1 MDRLMRFW
9 LLGLLLALGVG
20 CKSRHSASA
29 GDALSALRMEYAG
42 RIRIDSSEHYIL
54 VRVQNPWD
62 TARILHTYVLVGR
75 ETELPEGLPEGTLV
89 RTPVEKALVYSS
101 VHCGL
106 LSELGA
112 IDRIGGICDL
122 QYIEI
127 PEIQNRCASGRMV
140 DAGNAMN
147 PDIEKIIDFHPDAI
161 LLSPF
166 ENSGGYGR
174 IEKLGIPIIECAD
187 YMETSPLGRSEWM
200 RFFGLLFGKRRQAD
214 SLFTAVRADYLQ
226 LCDLVKSVNQRPTVI
241 SELKSG
247 SAWYVPG
254 GKSTTGRLYQDA
266 GATYMWAEDEHSGSI
281 PLSFETVFDRG
292 QDADFWLFKY
302 NRQQDKTLT
311 ELKSDYASYAGFRAF
326 QTGQVYGCN
335 SGQVPFYTETPFHP
349 ERLLE
354 DLIRI
359 FHPGVLPAGECRY
372 FKRLEK

>member
-20 CKSRHSASA
+20 CKSKHSASA
-29 GDALSALRMEYAG
+29 EDALSALRMEYAG

-75 ETELPEGLPEGTLV
+75 ETELPVGLPEGALV

-112 IDRIGGICDL
+112 IARIGGICDL

-140 DAGNAMN
+140 DAGNSMN

>member
-1 MDRLMRFW
+1 MNGLMRFW

-20 CKSRHSASA
+20 CKSKHSAST
-29 GDALSALRMEYAG
+29 GEALSAVRMEYAG

-62 TARILHTYVLVGR
+62 TARILHTYVLVDR
-75 ETELPEGLPEGTLV
+75 EAELPEGLPKGTLV

-112 IDRIGGICDL
+112 IDQIGGICDL

-127 PEIQNRCASGRMV
+127 PEIQDRCASGRMI
-140 DAGNAMN
+140 DAGNSMN

-266 GATYMWAEDEHSGSI
+266 GAAYVWAEDEHSGSI

>member
-1 MDRLMRFW
+1 MRFW

-140 DAGNAMN
+140 DAGNSMN

-174 IEKLGIPIIECAD
+174 IEKLGIPVIECAD

-254 GKSTTGRLYQDA
+254 GESTTGR
-266 GATYMWAEDEHSGSI
+266 
-281 PLSFETVFDRG
+281 
-292 QDADFWLFKY
+292 
-302 NRQQDKTLT
+302 
-311 ELKSDYASYAGFRAF
+311 
-326 QTGQVYGCN
+326 
-335 SGQVPFYTETPFHP
+335 
-349 ERLLE
+349 
-354 DLIRI
+354 
-359 FHPGVLPAGECRY
+359 
-372 FKRLEK
+372 

>member
-101 VHCGL
+101 VHCGIL
-106 LSELGA
+106 YELGA
-112 IDRIGGICDL
+112 IDLIGGICDL

-174 IEKLGIPIIECAD
+174 IEKLGIPVIECAD

>member
-20 CKSRHSASA
+20 CKSKHSASA
-29 GDALSALRMEYAG
+29 EDALSALRMEYAG

-75 ETELPEGLPEGTLV
+75 ETELPVGLPEGTLV

-122 QYIEI
+122 QYIKI

-140 DAGNAMN
+140 DAGNSMN

-174 IEKLGIPIIECAD
+174 IEKLGIPVIECAD

-214 SLFTAVRADYLQ
+214 SLFTAVRADYLR

-266 GATYMWAEDEHSGSI
+266 GAAYVWAEDEHSGSI

>member
-112 IDRIGGICDL
+112 IDQIGGICDL

-140 DAGNAMN
+140 DAGNTMN

>member
-1 MDRLMRFW
+1 MNGLMRFW

-20 CKSRHSASA
+20 CKSRHSAST
-29 GDALSALRMEYAG
+29 GEALSAVRMEYAG

-54 VRVQNPWD
+54 VRIQNPWD
-62 TARILHTYVLVGR
+62 TARILHTYVLVDR
-75 ETELPEGLPEGTLV
+75 EAELPEGLPKGTLV

-112 IDRIGGICDL
+112 IDQIGGICDL

-127 PEIQNRCASGRMV
+127 PEIQDRCASGRMI
-140 DAGNAMN
+140 DAGNSMN

-200 RFFGLLFGKRRQAD
+200 RFFGLLFGKRQQAD
-214 SLFTAVRADYLQ
+214 SLFTAVRTGYLQ
-226 LCDLVKSVNQRPTVI
+226 LCELVGPVNQRPVVI

-266 GATYMWAEDEHSGSI
+266 GATYVWAEDEHSGSI

-302 NRQQDKTLT
+302 NQQQDKTLT

-335 SGQVPFYTETPFHP
+335 SGRVPFYTETPFHP
-349 ERLLE
+349 EWLLE

-359 FHPGVLPAGECRY
+359 FHPEVLPEGECRY
-372 FKRLEK
+372 FKKLEK

>member
-1 MDRLMRFW
+1 MNGLMRFW

-20 CKSRHSASA
+20 CKSKHSAST
-29 GDALSALRMEYAG
+29 GEALSAVRMEYAG

-54 VRVQNPWD
+54 VRIQNPWD
-62 TARILHTYVLVGR
+62 TARILHTYVLVDR
-75 ETELPEGLPEGTLV
+75 EAELPEGLPKGTLV

-112 IDRIGGICDL
+112 IDQIGGICDL

-127 PEIQNRCASGRMV
+127 PEIQDRCASGRMI
-140 DAGNAMN
+140 DAGNSMN

>member
-122 QYIEI
+122 QYIKI

>member
-112 IDRIGGICDL
+112 IDRIGGICYL

-140 DAGNAMN
+140 DAGNTMN

-174 IEKLGIPIIECAD
+174 IEKLGIPVIECAD

>member
-42 RIRIDSSEHYIL
+42 RIQIDSSEHYIL

-122 QYIEI
+122 KYIEI

-140 DAGNAMN
+140 DAGNTMN

-174 IEKLGIPIIECAD
+174 IEKLGIPVIECAD

-266 GATYMWAEDEHSGSI
+266 GATYVWAEDEHSGSI

>member
-140 DAGNAMN
+140 DAGNTMN

-187 YMETSPLGRSEWM
+187 YMETSPL
-200 RFFGLLFGKRRQAD
+200 
-214 SLFTAVRADYLQ
+214 
-226 LCDLVKSVNQRPTVI
+226 VI

>member
-1 MDRLMRFW
+1 MRFW

-62 TARILHTYVLVGR
+62 TARILHTYVLVDR
-75 ETELPEGLPEGTLV
+75 ETELPVGLPEGTLV

-112 IDRIGGICDL
+112 IDRTGGICDL

-140 DAGNAMN
+140 DAGNSMN

-166 ENSGGYGR
+166 ENSGGYGYR
-174 IEKLGIPIIECAD
+174 LSNVPIIWR
-187 YMETSPLGRSEWM
+187 PLLWG
-200 RFFGLLFGKRRQAD
+200 GLNGCVF
-214 SLFTAVRADYLQ
+214 
-226 LCDLVKSVNQRPTVI
+226 SVCF
-241 SELKSG
+241 SG
-247 SAWYVPG
+247 NG
-254 GKSTTGRLYQDA
+254 GRLIRY
-266 GATYMWAEDEHSGSI
+266 SL
-281 PLSFETVFDRG
+281 LSV
-292 QDADFWLFKY
+292 
-302 NRQQDKTLT
+302 
-311 ELKSDYASYAGFRAF
+311 
-326 QTGQVYGCN
+326 
-335 SGQVPFYTETPFHP
+335 
-349 ERLLE
+349 
-354 DLIRI
+354 RI
-359 FHPGVLPAGECRY
+359 IYSCVIWSSL
-372 FKRLEK
+372 

>member
-89 RTPVEKALVYSS
+89 RTPVEKALVYSL

-161 LLSPF
+161 LLSPLKIV
-166 ENSGGYGR
+166 EVM
-174 IEKLGIPIIECAD
+174 A
-187 YMETSPLGRSEWM
+187 
-200 RFFGLLFGKRRQAD
+200 GLK
-214 SLFTAVRADYLQ
+214 
-226 LCDLVKSVNQRPTVI
+226 N
-241 SELKSG
+241 
-247 SAWYVPG
+247 
-254 GKSTTGRLYQDA
+254 
-266 GATYMWAEDEHSGSI
+266 
-281 PLSFETVFDRG
+281 
-292 QDADFWLFKY
+292 
-302 NRQQDKTLT
+302 
-311 ELKSDYASYAGFRAF
+311 
-326 QTGQVYGCN
+326 
-335 SGQVPFYTETPFHP
+335 
-349 ERLLE
+349 
-354 DLIRI
+354 
-359 FHPGVLPAGECRY
+359 
-372 FKRLEK
+372 

>member
-1 MDRLMRFW
+1 MRFW

-112 IDRIGGICDL
+112 IDWIGGICDL

-140 DAGNAMN
+140 DAGNTMN

-174 IEKLGIPIIECAD
+174 IEKLGIPVIECAD

-266 GATYMWAEDEHSGSI
+266 GATYVWAEDEHSGSI

-372 FKRLEK
+372 FKRLDK